1 MGLISFSRKKEME
14 HSMKLVID
22 VEDLFWFAKNYNKYY
37 KENNGKRYLDPAS
50 LQYAFQKLIAM
61 KGFFIDN

>member
-1 MGLISFSRKKEME
+1 
-14 HSMKLVID
+14 MKLVID
-22 VEDLFWFAKNYNKYY
+22 VEDLFWFAEKYY
-37 KENNGKRYLDPAS
+37 KENNGKHYLDPAG